1 MKTADKKE
9 KFILLRAEGYS
20 FSKIATELGISKSTC
35 SNWER
40 DLAEQIRRAKD
51 GRLEDLY
58 TLYRVGKEEHIKKLG
73 EALQRIDEALAQKDL
88 TEVPADKLLKLKL
101 EYEERLQAQHTEPT
115 DGAETFTDFTTEEM
129 LRAVGELYE
138 RIKAGAISLQQAKAE
153 LTTLEGVR
161 RAISE
166 HNSMW

>member
-9 KFILLRAEGYS
+9 QFILLRAEGYS
-20 FSKIATELGISKSTC
+20 YAKIAAQLHISKGTC
-35 SNWER
+35 TNWER

-115 DGAETFTDFTTEEM
+115 DGAETFSEYTTEEM

-138 RIKAGAISLQQAKAE
+138 RIKSGAISLPQAKAE